1 MNRILAPVLLPRL
14 HCRKVKWWRQTI
26 RRPPRRSEGDDG
38 QLGDRWQPVIQV
50 CLLRFFKCQRQND
63 CRRMLYRIK
72 VRFHFH
78 WLECPQQPHRF
89 AALDRSA
96 PDCQFGASLAFL
108 ISISST
114 IPSLLPLAFRMI
126 KLLYVSEGRELNYVL
141 AGTGKLM
148 TLHGILFAAGLL
160 IQ

>member
-14 HCRKVKWWRQTI
+14 HCSKVKWWRQTI

-38 QLGDRWQPVIQV
+38 QLGDRWQPVIQA

-78 WLECPQQPHRF
+78 WLERPQQPHRF

-114 IPSLLPLAFRMI
+114 IPSLLPSPSYFSGRTLIRSTASRSSASHSGSKPFPLTMMI
-126 KLLYVSEGRELNYVL
+126 RS
-141 AGTGKLM
+141 
-148 TLHGILFAAGLL
+148 
-160 IQ
+160 